1 MATLAFTPLTGGRS
15 AKAPVLLVHGFAS
28 TPYHNWV
35 STGWVKT
42 LEAASYPL
50 HLVTLPYH
58 RLQSVEDESLRP
70 ATLLDISWADHQD
83 AVAQLSE
90 VLKTYTEGL
99 GQPAHLIGFS
109 IGARVLWGF
118 AATFP
123 HLALTLTLGAMPVNS
138 RLDQVHSS
146 LLGEI
151 DVPEGFD
158 SVLACSPIAPESLV
172 SFTSAHF
179 PAVDPEIIPQCP
191 VFMYEGC
198 KDSLAHSRSAFN
210 LLSTRQ
216 ANWLEIAG
224 RDHIN
229 ILTSGQVRKETVRFL
244 DEHR

>member
-1 MATLAFTPLTGGRS
+1 MATLAFTPLVGGRS

-35 STGWVKT
+35 STGWVRT
-42 LEAASYPL
+42 LEAAGYPL

-58 RLQSVEDESLRP
+58 RLQAVEEENLRP
-70 ATLLDISWADHQD
+70 TTLLDISWGDRQD

-90 VLKTYTEGL
+90 SLKTYIEGL

-109 IGARVLWGF
+109 IGARVLWDF

-138 RLDQVHSS
+138 RMDQVHSS
-146 LLGEI
+146 LLGET

-158 SVLACSPIAPESLV
+158 SVLAFSPLTPENLA
-172 SFTSAHF
+172 SFTSARF
-179 PAVDPEIIPQCP
+179 PTVAPETIPQCP
-191 VFMYEGC
+191 VFMYEGS
-198 KDSLAHSRSAFN
+198 KDSLAHSRSAFD
-210 LLSTRQ
+210 LLPAHQ
-216 ANWLEIAG
+216 AIWLEVAG

-229 ILTSGQVRKETVRFL
+229 VLTSGQVRKQTVRFL
-244 DEHR
+244 DEH